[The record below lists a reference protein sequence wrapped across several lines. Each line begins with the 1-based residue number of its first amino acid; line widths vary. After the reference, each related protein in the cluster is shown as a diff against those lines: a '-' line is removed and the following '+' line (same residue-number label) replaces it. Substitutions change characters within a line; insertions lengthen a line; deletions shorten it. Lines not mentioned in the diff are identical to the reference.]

1 MIFKRIR
8 EDKKNLDL
16 ISGHFYPPFLIKI
29 KKMRFLFIFFIL
41 ISNSFAHQLIFE
53 TKGFS
58 LIKAKT
64 FKRNQPVTIENK
76 KHSDIWVRLLDEENK
91 VLNVFKILMN
101 SSQQVVLKQKKN
113 KTILLK

>member
-1 MIFKRIR
+1 
-8 EDKKNLDL
+8 
-16 ISGHFYPPFLIKI
+16 
-29 KKMRFLFIFFIL
+29 MRFLFIFFIL
-41 ISNSFAHQLIFE
+41 VTNSFAHQLIFE

-64 FKRNQPVTIENK
+64 FKKNQPVTIENK

-101 SSQQVVLKQKKN
+101 SSRQVVLKQKKN
-113 KTILLK
+113 KNYFVEVISPPGKKVLLR